1 MNQHA
6 RPRQVWLDVLLAV
19 IVFAIIVGTSMVNRP
34 AELPWTAGLGAVLCG
49 LLVFRRR
56 WPIPVLA
63 CTGLGS
69 VVYLAFGSPP
79 RPLLLTAL
87 VALFTVA
94 TLSERRT
101 AWTAGAITAAALA
114 GSSLLSAHWPW
125 LLPDVLGVLAWSGM
139 AIAAGDA
146 VRSRRAYVAEIE
158 ERARRAERNRD
169 EEARRRVVEER
180 LRIAREL
187 HDVLAH
193 HIALI
198 NVQAGVA
205 AHMLDSEPQ
214 QSRTALA
221 HIRTAS
227 RSALEGLRTT
237 VGLLRQDGE
246 SVAPTA
252 PTAGLAQL
260 DELISSF
267 RSAGLVVETAVEGT
281 AAALPDA
288 VDLAAYRV
296 IQESLTNVHKHAGPA
311 TATVHLDYTGT
322 ELRLS
327 VVDDGRG
334 APSVDAGQGHGII
347 GMRERVT
354 ALGGRLAAGPRTAGG
369 FQVQACLPL
378 PKDDRS

>member
-1 MNQHA
+1 M
-6 RPRQVWLDVLLAV
+6 WLDVLPAA
-19 IVFAIIVGTSMVNRP
+19 IVYAIIVGTSIVNRP
-34 AELPWTAGLGAVLCG
+34 AELPWTAGFGAVLCG

-56 WPIPVLA
+56 WPIPVLV
-63 CTGLGS
+63 CTGLS
-69 VVYLAFGSPP
+69 SAVYLAFGASP

-101 AWTAGAITAAALA
+101 AWTAGAITAAVLA
-114 GSSLLSAHWPW
+114 GTSLLSASWPW
-125 LLPDVLGVLAWSGM
+125 LLPDVLGMLAWSGM
-139 AIAAGDA
+139 ATAAGDA

-158 ERARRAERNRD
+158 ERARRAEQSRD
-169 EEARRRVVEER
+169 DEARRRVVEER

-246 SVAPTA
+246 SAAPTA

-260 DELISSF
+260 DDLIDAF
-267 RSAGLVVETAVEGT
+267 RSAGLVVETTVEG
-281 AAALPDA
+281 AAATLPDA

-296 IQESLTNVHKHAGPA
+296 IQESLTNVRKHAGPA
-311 TATVHLDYTGT
+311 TATVRLGYLGT

-327 VVDDGRG
+327 IVDDGCGTSEASAG
-334 APSVDAGQGHGII
+334 AGHGII

-354 ALGGRLAAGPRTAGG
+354 ALGGRLAAGPRSAGG

-378 PKDDRS
+378 SNGGRS